1 MPYDDVVERKYY
13 VDVDVE
19 KKIDYYREIDVP
31 YERIVEVP
39 VE

>member
-1 MPYDDVVERKYY
+1 
-13 VDVDVE
+13 VDVE